1 MTMDGRDE
9 GGRELILAVFRLA
22 VADYLGRSYNHDGVV
37 PERAG
42 PTRGRSN
49 AEKFLRSRWAD
60 YLADLVGIQPGKV
73 WTETRAGG
81 EVADQSDE
89 ASNDG
94 EGDQRHPGCR
104 TSLRNT
110 VGQAEMALQPNPSQ
124 GRSQYDDNENE
135 RRDERSNPFGPHPE
149 LSPAHPAYLLSI
161 QGWGGS
167 VVGSSA

>member
-73 WTETRAGG
+73 WAEARGRLAVDQARAPQGR
-81 EVADQSDE
+81 ERA
-89 ASNDG
+89 
-94 EGDQRHPGCR
+94 R
-104 TSLRNT
+104 
-110 VGQAEMALQPNPSQ
+110 GQADP
-124 GRSQYDDNENE
+124 GY
-135 RRDERSNPFGPHPE
+135 
-149 LSPAHPAYLLSI
+149 
-161 QGWGGS
+161 
-167 VVGSSA
+167 VVGIMPSA